1 MLGNLEIGAS
11 RDEAQQAMAS
21 RVDLPQFHD
30 RVLEDGAVPV
40 SFLHDKIRAWGRMQM
55 TRWLTAILTATAMA
69 VGAAQ
74 RPPARGAAPPPRP
87 AFDVIEKTIP
97 ELQDAMA
104 RGEVTSKDLVA
115 AYLARIAAY
124 DHSGPALNAFIT
136 VNARALEAADA
147 LDRERAS
154 TGARGPLHGIPIAVK
169 DNFET
174 ADMPTTGGSIALA
187 GFMPGRDAFQVQ
199 KLRDAGAVLI
209 GKTNLHELAA
219 GITSISSLGGQTRN
233 PYDLARNPGGSS
245 GGTGAAVAANFAA
258 GGMGSD
264 TCGSIRIPA
273 ANNNLV
279 GLRGT
284 LGLSSRRGI
293 IPLSHT
299 QDIGGPLARSV
310 TDLAIML
317 DVTVGPDDGDPLTA
331 SAKGH
336 LPASYRDGLKADA
349 LKDVR
354 IGALKNLFG
363 TAPEDN
369 EVNTLVRK
377 ALDAMKAAGAHV
389 EEATIPGL
397 DDLMRGSS
405 LINAEF
411 KFDLIDYLAP
421 FANAPVHSLG
431 DILDRGEYDKALETM
446 FRARNRPES
455 RESDEARR
463 ARIKRAAVRDLV
475 LAAMEELKL
484 DVLAYPPLA
493 RKAAILGEPQGGGAN
508 CQLSASSGL
517 PAISMPAG
525 FTDDGVPVGVEL
537 LGREWTEPR
546 LLGAAYAYE
555 QATHLRRPPSTT
567 PALVDGKPPALR
579 TVVVAAGHV
588 RTTFVFDVTTRRLK
602 YDVMTMAG
610 ADSAIAAAVHRA
622 TGAPNGPVV
631 FRILDGMGRPVPG
644 DTTLGGIDAT
654 AFENGKLYIEVTTKS
669 GARQR
674 GEIKN

>member
-1 MLGNLEIGAS
+1 
-11 RDEAQQAMAS
+11 
-21 RVDLPQFHD
+21 
-30 RVLEDGAVPV
+30 
-40 SFLHDKIRAWGRMQM
+40 M
-55 TRWLTAILTATAMA
+55 TRWLSAILAAGA
-69 VGAAQ
+69 IAAGAAQ
-74 RPPARGAAPPPRP
+74 RPPARGAAPPPRTT
-87 AFDVIEKTIP
+87 FDVIEKTIP
-97 ELQDAMA
+97 ELQDAMT

-124 DHSGPALNAFIT
+124 DHTGPALNAFVT

-147 LDRERAS
+147 LDRERAAS
-154 TGARGPLHGIPIAVK
+154 GPRGALHGIPIAVK

-187 GFMPGRDAFQVQ
+187 GFMSGRDAFQVQ
-199 KLRDAGAVLI
+199 KLREAGAVII

-264 TCGSIRIPA
+264 TCGSIRIPS

-299 QDIGGPLARSV
+299 QDIGGPLARTV

-317 DVTVGPDDGDPLTA
+317 DATVGPDEGDPTTA
-331 SAKGH
+331 AAKGH
-336 LPASYRDGLKADA
+336 VPRSYRDALKPDA
-349 LKDVR
+349 LKDVH
-354 IGALKNLFG
+354 IGALRNLFG
-363 TAPEDN
+363 AAPEDN

-377 ALDAMKAAGAHV
+377 ALDAMKAAGAQI
-389 EEATIPGL
+389 EEVTIPGL
-397 DDLMRGSS
+397 DDLVRGSS

-411 KFDLIDYLAP
+411 KFDLMDYLAP

-475 LAAMEELKL
+475 RAAMEELKL
-484 DVLAYPPLA
+484 DALAYPPLA
-493 RKAAILGEPQGGGAN
+493 RKAAVLGEPQSGGAN

-525 FTDDGVPVGVEL
+525 FTDDGVPVGIEL
-537 LGREWTEPR
+537 LGREWSEPQ

-555 QATHLRRPPSTT
+555 QAAHPRRPPSTT
-567 PALVDGKPPALR
+567 PALVDGKPPAVR
-579 TVVVAAGHV
+579 TLVVTAGPV
-588 RTTFVFDVTTRRLK
+588 RTTFVFDVTTRRVK

-622 TGAPNGPVV
+622 NESGNGPVV
-631 FRILDGMGRPVPG
+631 FRLLDGMGKPVPG
-644 DTTLGGIDAT
+644 DATLGAADAS
-654 AFENGKLYIEVTTKS
+654 ALESGKLYIEVTTRS
-669 GARQR
+669 GAHQR
-674 GEIKN
+674 AKIESAG

>member
-1 MLGNLEIGAS
+1 
-11 RDEAQQAMAS
+11 
-21 RVDLPQFHD
+21 
-30 RVLEDGAVPV
+30 
-40 SFLHDKIRAWGRMQM
+40 M
-55 TRWLTAILTATAMA
+55 TRWLTAVLTATAMA

-74 RPPARGAAPPPRP
+74 RPPARGAVPPPRP

-331 SAKGH
+331 SATGH
-336 LPASYRDGLKADA
+336 LPASYRDALKADA

-389 EEATIPGL
+389 EEVTIPGL

-579 TVVVAAGHV
+579 TVVVAAGPV

-631 FRILDGMGRPVPG
+631 FRILDGMGRPVAG

>member
-1 MLGNLEIGAS
+1 
-11 RDEAQQAMAS
+11 
-21 RVDLPQFHD
+21 
-30 RVLEDGAVPV
+30 
-40 SFLHDKIRAWGRMQM
+40 M
-55 TRWLTAILTATAMA
+55 TRWLSAILAAGA
-69 VGAAQ
+69 IAAGAAQ
-74 RPPARGAAPPPRP
+74 RPPARGAAPPPRTT
-87 AFDVIEKTIP
+87 FDVIEKTIP
-97 ELQDAMA
+97 ELQDAMT

-124 DHSGPALNAFIT
+124 DHTGPALNAFVT

-147 LDRERAS
+147 LDRERAAS
-154 TGARGPLHGIPIAVK
+154 GPRGALHGIPIAVK

-199 KLRDAGAVLI
+199 KLREAGAVII

-264 TCGSIRIPA
+264 TCGSIRIPS

-299 QDIGGPLARSV
+299 QDIGGPLARTV

-317 DVTVGPDDGDPLTA
+317 DATVGPDEGDPTTA
-331 SAKGH
+331 AAKGH
-336 LPASYRDGLKADA
+336 VPRSYRDALKPDA
-349 LKDVR
+349 LKDVH
-354 IGALKNLFG
+354 IGALRNLFG
-363 TAPEDN
+363 AAPEDN

-377 ALDAMKAAGAHV
+377 ALDAMKAAGAKI
-389 EEATIPGL
+389 EEVTIPGL
-397 DDLMRGSS
+397 DDLVRGSS

-411 KFDLIDYLAP
+411 KFDLMDYLAP

-475 LAAMEELKL
+475 RAAMEELKL
-484 DVLAYPPLA
+484 DALAYPPLA
-493 RKAAILGEPQGGGAN
+493 RKAAVLGEPQSGGAN

-525 FTDDGVPVGVEL
+525 FTDDGVPVGIEL
-537 LGREWTEPR
+537 LGREWSEPQ

-555 QATHLRRPPSTT
+555 QAAHPRRPPSTT
-567 PALVDGKPPALR
+567 PALVDGKPPAVR
-579 TVVVAAGHV
+579 TLVVTAGPV
-588 RTTFVFDVTTRRLK
+588 RTTFVFDVTTRRVK

-622 TGAPNGPVV
+622 NESGNGPVV
-631 FRILDGMGRPVPG
+631 FRLLDGMGKPVPG
-644 DTTLGGIDAT
+644 DATLGAADAS
-654 AFENGKLYIEVTTKS
+654 AFESGKLYIEVTTRS
-669 GARQR
+669 GAHQR
-674 GEIKN
+674 AKIESAG

>member
-1 MLGNLEIGAS
+1 
-11 RDEAQQAMAS
+11 
-21 RVDLPQFHD
+21 
-30 RVLEDGAVPV
+30 
-40 SFLHDKIRAWGRMQM
+40 M
-55 TRWLTAILTATAMA
+55 TRCLSAILAAGA
-69 VGAAQ
+69 IAAAAQ
-74 RPPARGAAPPPRP
+74 RPPARGAAPPPKTT
-87 AFDVIEKTIP
+87 FDVIEKTIP
-97 ELQDAMA
+97 ELQDAMT
-104 RGEVTSKDLVA
+104 RGEATSKDLVA

-124 DHSGPALNAFIT
+124 DHTGPALNAFIT

-147 LDRERAS
+147 LDRERAAS
-154 TGARGPLHGIPIAVK
+154 GPRGPLHGIPIAVK

-199 KLRDAGAVLI
+199 KLREAGAVII

-219 GITSISSLGGQTRN
+219 GITSISSAGGQTRN
-233 PYDLARNPGGSS
+233 PYDLARTPGGSS
-245 GGTGAAVAANFAA
+245 GGTGAAVAANLAA

-264 TCGSIRIPA
+264 TCGSIRIPS

-299 QDIGGPLARSV
+299 QDIGGPLARTV

-317 DVTVGPDDGDPLTA
+317 DATVGPDEGDPTTA
-331 SAKGH
+331 AAKGH
-336 LPASYRDGLKADA
+336 VPRSYRDALRPDA

-363 TAPEDN
+363 AAPEDN

-377 ALDAMKAAGAHV
+377 ALDAMKAAGAQI
-389 EEATIPGL
+389 EEVTVPGL
-397 DDLMRGSS
+397 DDLLRDSS

-411 KFDLIDYLAP
+411 KFDLLDYLAP
-421 FANAPVHSLG
+421 FASAPVHSLG
-431 DILDRGEYDKALETM
+431 DILDRGEYDKALETV

-463 ARIKRAAVRDLV
+463 ARIKRAAVRAIV
-475 LAAMEELKL
+475 LASMEELKL
-484 DVLAYPPLA
+484 DALAYPPLG
-493 RKAAILGEPQGGGAN
+493 RKAAVLGEPQRGGTN

-517 PAISMPAG
+517 PAISIPAG
-525 FTDDGVPVGVEL
+525 FTDDGVPVGIEL
-537 LGREWTEPR
+537 LGREWSEPQ

-555 QATHLRRPPSTT
+555 QATRPRRPPSTT
-567 PALVDGKPPALR
+567 PALVDGKPPAVR
-579 TVVVAAGHV
+579 TFVVAAGPV
-588 RTTFVFDVTTRRLK
+588 RTTFVFDVTTRRVK

-622 TGAPNGPVV
+622 NDGGNGPVV
-631 FRILDGMGRPVPG
+631 FRLLDGMGKPIPG
-644 DTTLGGIDAT
+644 DATLGAADAS
-654 AFENGKLYIEVTTKS
+654 AFDSGKLYIEVTTKS
-669 GARQR
+669 GGGQR
-674 GEIKN
+674 SAIKN

>member
-55 TRWLTAILTATAMA
+55 TRWLTAVLTATAMA

-115 AYLARIAAY
+115 VYLARIAAY
-124 DHSGPALNAFIT
+124 DRSGPALNAFIT

-579 TVVVAAGHV
+579 TVVVAAGPV

>member
-1 MLGNLEIGAS
+1 
-11 RDEAQQAMAS
+11 
-21 RVDLPQFHD
+21 
-30 RVLEDGAVPV
+30 
-40 SFLHDKIRAWGRMQM
+40 M
-55 TRWLTAILTATAMA
+55 TRWLSAILAAGA
-69 VGAAQ
+69 IAAGAAQ
-74 RPPARGAAPPPRP
+74 RPPARGAAPPPRTT
-87 AFDVIEKTIP
+87 FDVIEKTIP
-97 ELQDAMA
+97 ELQDAMT

-124 DHSGPALNAFIT
+124 DHTGPALNAFVT

-147 LDRERAS
+147 LDRERAAS
-154 TGARGPLHGIPIAVK
+154 GPRGALHGIPIAVK

-199 KLRDAGAVLI
+199 KLREAGAVII

-264 TCGSIRIPA
+264 TCGSIRIPS

-299 QDIGGPLARSV
+299 QDIGGPLARTV

-317 DVTVGPDDGDPLTA
+317 DATVGPDEGDPTTA
-331 SAKGH
+331 AAKGH
-336 LPASYRDGLKADA
+336 VPGSYRDALKPDA
-349 LKDVR
+349 LKDVH
-354 IGALKNLFG
+354 IGALRNLFG
-363 TAPEDN
+363 AAPEDN

-377 ALDAMKAAGAHV
+377 ALDAMKAAGAQI
-389 EEATIPGL
+389 EEVTIPGL
-397 DDLMRGSS
+397 DDLVRGSS

-411 KFDLIDYLAP
+411 KFDLMDYLAP

-475 LAAMEELKL
+475 RAAMEELKL
-484 DVLAYPPLA
+484 DALAYPPLA
-493 RKAAILGEPQGGGAN
+493 RKAAVLGEPQSGGAN

-525 FTDDGVPVGVEL
+525 FTDDGVPVGIEL
-537 LGREWTEPR
+537 LGREWSEPQ

-555 QATHLRRPPSTT
+555 QAAHPRRPPSTT
-567 PALVDGKPPALR
+567 PALVDGKPPAVR
-579 TVVVAAGHV
+579 TLVVTAGPV
-588 RTTFVFDVTTRRLK
+588 RTTFVFDVTTRRVK

-622 TGAPNGPVV
+622 NESGNGPVV
-631 FRILDGMGRPVPG
+631 FRLLDGMGKPVPG
-644 DTTLGGIDAT
+644 DATLGAADAS
-654 AFENGKLYIEVTTKS
+654 AFESGKLYIEVTTRS
-669 GARQR
+669 GAHQR
-674 GEIKN
+674 AKIESAG

>member
-1 MLGNLEIGAS
+1 
-11 RDEAQQAMAS
+11 
-21 RVDLPQFHD
+21 
-30 RVLEDGAVPV
+30 
-40 SFLHDKIRAWGRMQM
+40 M
-55 TRWLTAILTATAMA
+55 TRWLSAILAAGA
-69 VGAAQ
+69 IAAGAAQ
-74 RPPARGAAPPPRP
+74 RPPARGAAPPPRTT
-87 AFDVIEKTIP
+87 FDVIEKTIP
-97 ELQDAMA
+97 ELQDAMT

-124 DHSGPALNAFIT
+124 DHTGPALNAFVT

-147 LDRERAS
+147 LDRERAAS
-154 TGARGPLHGIPIAVK
+154 GPRGALHGIPIAVK

-199 KLRDAGAVLI
+199 KLREAGAVII

-264 TCGSIRIPA
+264 TCGSIRIPS

-299 QDIGGPLARSV
+299 QDIGGPLARTV

-317 DVTVGPDDGDPLTA
+317 DATVGPDEGDPTTA
-331 SAKGH
+331 AAKGH
-336 LPASYRDGLKADA
+336 VPRSYRDALKPDA
-349 LKDVR
+349 LKDVH
-354 IGALKNLFG
+354 IGALRNLFG
-363 TAPEDN
+363 AAPEDN

-377 ALDAMKAAGAHV
+377 ALDAMKAAGAQI
-389 EEATIPGL
+389 EEVTIPGL
-397 DDLMRGSS
+397 DDLVRGSS

-411 KFDLIDYLAP
+411 KFDLMDYLAP

-475 LAAMEELKL
+475 RAAMEELKL
-484 DVLAYPPLA
+484 DALAYPPLA
-493 RKAAILGEPQGGGAN
+493 RKAAVLGEPQSGGAN

-525 FTDDGVPVGVEL
+525 FTDDGVPVGIEL
-537 LGREWTEPR
+537 LGREWSEPQ

-555 QATHLRRPPSTT
+555 QAAHPRRPPSTT
-567 PALVDGKPPALR
+567 PALVDGKPPAVR
-579 TVVVAAGHV
+579 TLVVTAGPV
-588 RTTFVFDVTTRRLK
+588 RTTFVFDVTTRRVK
-602 YDVMTMAG
+602 YDVMAMAG

-622 TGAPNGPVV
+622 NESGNGPVV
-631 FRILDGMGRPVPG
+631 FRLLDGMGKPVPG
-644 DTTLGGIDAT
+644 DATLGAADAS
-654 AFENGKLYIEVTTKS
+654 AFESGKLYIEVTTRS
-669 GARQR
+669 GAHQR
-674 GEIKN
+674 AKIESAG